1 MAADD
6 YGDAVAANLWAR
18 RAVGIGIGVLSWFTW
33 LISKKAIGC
42 STSFA
47 RSAGMIEKL
56 FRGQKVEQRLY
67 YQEVKP
73 VVDWQW
79 MFVLGMIVGALMSSL
94 LSGDF
99 GWQWIPA
106 QWAAAFGTNALLRVV
121 VSLLGGVLLGFGA
134 RWAGGCTSG
143 HGISGTMQLAVSS
156 WISAMCFFVGGII
169 MAHLL
174 FAIIA

>member
-1 MAADD
+1 MSWLTETTWSP
-6 YGDAVAANLWAR
+6 Y
-18 RAVGIGIGVLSWFTW
+18 AVGIGIGVLSWLTW
-33 LISKKAIGC
+33 LISHKPIGC

-56 FRGQKVEQRLY
+56 VRGPKVETRPY

-73 VVDWQW
+73 SVDWQW
-79 MFVLGMIVGALMSSL
+79 MLVLGMVVGALVSSL

-99 GWQWIPA
+99 QWQWVPSR
-106 QWAAAFGTNALLRVV
+106 WAAAFGTNVPLRLVAA
-121 VSLLGGVLLGFGA
+121 LLGGVLLGLGS

-156 WISAMCFFVGGII
+156 WISAICFFIGGIL
-169 MAHLL
+169 MAALL
-174 FAIIA
+174 FGLVA

>member
-1 MAADD
+1 MNWLREVQWSP
-6 YGDAVAANLWAR
+6 Y
-18 RAVGIGIGVLSWFTW
+18 AVGIGIGILSWLTW
-33 LISKKAIGC
+33 LISKKPIGC

-56 FRGQKVEQRLY
+56 IRGKQVEDKPY

-73 VVDWQW
+73 TVDWQW
-79 MFVLGMIVGALMSSL
+79 MLVAGMVVGALISSL

-106 QWAAAFGTNALLRVV
+106 QWAATFGTNTLLRVV
-121 VSLLGGVLLGFGA
+121 VALLGGVLLGFGA

-143 HGISGTMQLAVSS
+143 HGISGTMQLAISS
-156 WISAMCFFVGGII
+156 WISAICFFVGGII
-169 MAHLL
+169 MAQLL

>member
-1 MAADD
+1 MNWFTEIQWSP
-6 YGDAVAANLWAR
+6 Y
-18 RAVGIGIGVLSWFTW
+18 AVGIGIGILSWFTW
-33 LISKKAIGC
+33 LISRKPIGC

-47 RSAGMIEKL
+47 RSAGMIERL
-56 FRGQKVEQRLY
+56 FRGQKVETKPY
-67 YQEVKP
+67 YQEVQP
-73 VVDWQW
+73 VIDWQW
-79 MFVLGMIVGALMSSL
+79 MLVLGMIAGALLSSL

-106 QWAAAFGTNALLRVV
+106 QWAAAFGTNTLVRVIAA
-121 VSLLGGVLLGFGA
+121 LLGGVLLGFGS

-156 WISAMCFFVGGII
+156 WISAICFFVGGII
-169 MAHLL
+169 MAQLL

>member
-1 MAADD
+1 MSWLTETTWSP
-6 YGDAVAANLWAR
+6 YV
-18 RAVGIGIGVLSWFTW
+18 VGIGIGVLSWLTW
-33 LISKKAIGC
+33 LISHKPIGC

-56 FRGQKVEQRLY
+56 LRGPKVETRPY

-73 VVDWQW
+73 AVDWQW
-79 MFVLGMIVGALMSSL
+79 MLVFGMVVGALVSSL

-99 GWQWIPA
+99 QWQWVPSR
-106 QWAAAFGTNALLRVV
+106 WAAAFGTNVPLRLVAA
-121 VSLLGGVLLGFGA
+121 LLGGVLLGLGS

-156 WISAMCFFVGGII
+156 WISAICFFVGGIL
-169 MAHLL
+169 MAALL
-174 FAIIA
+174 FALVA